1 MGYNIHYLKLQEKK
15 VPSLQIYG
23 WLRLWLQNTKNE
35 ELDRKRGGKE
45 HFCEGRTQSVN
56 EEKESMNSKSKNKSS
71 HSNNQKD
78 ERIINWVSDALTG
91 RSLLMTLRQVVCL
104 RSVHQACQGDSQMPP
119 QTPDDDQIGVSQ

>member
-45 HFCEGRTQSVN
+45 HFCEGKNSVGQWRKRIN
-56 EEKESMNSKSKNKSS
+56 EFQIKE
-71 HSNNQKD
+71 
-78 ERIINWVSDALTG
+78 
-91 RSLLMTLRQVVCL
+91 
-104 RSVHQACQGDSQMPP
+104 
-119 QTPDDDQIGVSQ
+119 

>member
-23 WLRLWLQNTKNE
+23 WLRLWLHNTKNE

-45 HFCEGRTQSVN
+45 HFREGKNSVN
-56 EEKESMNSKSKNKSS
+56 EEKESMNSKLKNKSS

-78 ERIINWVSDALTG
+78 ERIINWVSDVLKGRNLLT
-91 RSLLMTLRQVVCL
+91 TLRQVVCL
-104 RSVHQACQGDSQMPP
+104 RSVHQACQEDSQMPP
-119 QTPDDDQIGVSQ
+119 QTPNDDQIGVSQ